1 MDYNGRGSRKGAG
14 LSDEMLPKVAEH
26 LTQRP
31 CHQLKFSQ
39 KDRNSPK
46 FEKYGELL
54 TLVKKRE
61 LRWFDYISRSGLA
74 KTILQ
79 GTVKGKEEMVDRRS
93 GKTLIRSGQG
103 WILLTQLEQLKI
115 GLGGKDLL

>member
-1 MDYNGRGSRKGAG
+1 
-14 LSDEMLPKVAEH
+14 MLPKVAEH
-26 LTQRP
+26 LIQRP
-31 CHQLKFSQ
+31 CHRLEFSQ

-46 FEKYGELL
+46 FKKYDKLL
-54 TLVKKRE
+54 ALVKKRE
-61 LRWFDYISRSGLA
+61 LRWFDHISRPSGLA
-74 KTILQ
+74 KTIQQ

-93 GKTLIRSGQG
+93 GKTLMRSGHG